1 MSTNARIIAEI
12 PNEMKGKTFSFKYD
26 KDYKY
31 RTPDTT
37 IPNDAKYVSVYVHW
51 DGDIVGKELL
61 NDYTDFN
68 DIMESI
74 MCGGDCSS
82 IEIPYH
88 AWRDEDFNVTKPK
101 FVNTLDDIYE
111 EEYNYLFT
119 VENKWYVKSVYV
131 PEYSLMSKTDEFS
144 NDSNLRWATE
154 KENSNNPIT
163 LINMSK
169 SHKK

>member
-82 IEIPYH
+82 IGIPYH
-88 AWRDEDFNVTKPK
+88 AWRDEDLNVTKPK

-131 PEYSLMSKTDEFS
+131 PEYSLMGKKDE
-144 NDSNLRWATE
+144 
-154 KENSNNPIT
+154 
-163 LINMSK
+163 
-169 SHKK
+169 